1 MNLQELVNTYFWIV
15 YCLVTTIKIV
25 KNFKLME
32 INLKSNIRDFELKFL
47 QLISEFLN

>member
-32 INLKSNIRDFELKFL
+32 INLKSNIRD
-47 QLISEFLN
+47 LN